1 MATSCFSFVSFY
13 EKYHIKTFK
22 SYNLS
27 SETINIDSET
37 TIHLWKPNTRAT
49 NKPALMLIHGFGANS
64 LWQWRYQ
71 VETLSIHFS
80 LYIPDLLFFGKS
92 TTTSSERT
100 EIFQAVC
107 LVKVMEKLGVEKYSI
122 LGTSYGGFVGY
133 RMASLWPD
141 RVEKI
146 VIASSAVNMR
156 LKDNEDLIKKSGV
169 EKIEDLMIPVKASEL
184 RTLLSFAVHKRLPF
198 LPDFLLNDMINSLFI
213 ENREEKTQLLYGL
226 TLGRKNNVDISRLQ
240 HEVLVVW
247 GEHDNLFPLKKSYEL
262 KELLGEKVNLEVI
275 KKTSH
280 TPQIEN
286 PKLFNNIVMA
296 FLLQSSSS

>member
-1 MATSCFSFVSFY
+1 MTSSCFSFVSFY

-22 SYNLS
+22 SCNLS
-27 SETINIDSET
+27 SQCVKIDSET
-37 TIHLWKPNTRAT
+37 TIHLWKPNAKTN
-49 NKPALMLIHGFGANS
+49 NKPALILIHGFGANS

-71 VETLSIHFS
+71 VEALSTHFS

-100 EIFQAVC
+100 EIFQAGC
-107 LVKVMEKLGVEKYSI
+107 LVKVMECLGVEKYSI
-122 LGTSYGGFVGY
+122 IGTSYGGFVGY
-133 RMASLWPD
+133 RMASLWPN

-169 EKIEDLMIPVKASEL
+169 EKIEDLLIPVRASEL
-184 RTLLSFAVHKRLPF
+184 RTLLRFAVQKRLHF

-213 ENREEKTQLLYGL
+213 ENREEKKQLLYGL
-226 TLGRKNNVDISRLQ
+226 TLGRKNSVDISRLQ
-240 HEVLVVW
+240 QEVLIAW
-247 GEHDNLFPLKKSYEL
+247 GEHDNLFPLEKAFEL
-262 KELLGEKVNLEVI
+262 KELLGEKVTLKVI

-286 PKLFNNIVMA
+286 PKLFNNIVMT
-296 FLLQSSSS
+296 FLLSLS

>member
-1 MATSCFSFVSFY
+1 MAASCFSFVSLY
-13 EKYHIKTFK
+13 EKYHVKAFK
-22 SYNLS
+22 SCNLS
-27 SETINIDSET
+27 PQSIKLDSET
-37 TIHLWKPNTRAT
+37 EIHLWHEANNETAT
-49 NKPALMLIHGFGANS
+49 KPALILIHGFGANS

-71 VETLSIHFS
+71 VEILSKRFS

-122 LGTSYGGFVGY
+122 VGTSYGGFVGY

-146 VIASSAVNMR
+146 VIASSAVNLR
-156 LKDNEDLIKKSGV
+156 LRDNEELIKKSEV
-169 EKIEDLMIPVKASEL
+169 EKIEDLLIPVTASGL
-184 RTLLSFAVHKRLPF
+184 RTLLSFGVHKLWPV
-198 LPDFLLNDMINSLFI
+198 LPDFLMNDMIDSLFI
-213 ENREEKTQLLYGL
+213 DKREEKIQLLYGL
-226 TLGRKNNVDISRLQ
+226 TLGRKNSVDISCLQ
-240 HEVLVVW
+240 QEVLVVW
-247 GEHDNLFPLKKSYEL
+247 GEHDKLFPLEKAYEL
-262 KELLGEKVNLEVI
+262 KELLGEKASLEVI

-286 PKLFNNIVMA
+286 PKLFNDIVMT
-296 FLLQSSSS
+296 FLL